1 MRSTD
6 IIETFHEEHCGVSIF
21 SLTHGD
27 KTMAKSKKEAKVE
40 IRDLNDEQRKR
51 LSDGL
56 NNAVVQLTFID
67 DTKASYTD
75 FINSLS
81 DELGIDASDIKQAA
95 QRIYKG
101 DYFDKQ
107 NKLDNI
113 ETILSV
119 TNNLPQADDY

>member
-1 MRSTD
+1 
-6 IIETFHEEHCGVSIF
+6 
-21 SLTHGD
+21 
-27 KTMAKSKKEAKVE
+27 MAKSKKEVKVE

-51 LSDGL
+51 LGDAL
-56 NNAVVQLTFID
+56 NNIVVQLTFID
-67 DTKASYTD
+67 DTKASLSD
-75 FINSLS
+75 FVSSVS

-95 QRIYKG
+95 QRMYKG

-107 NKLDNI
+107 SKLDNI

>member
-1 MRSTD
+1 M
-6 IIETFHEEHCGVSIF
+6 ECLFF

>member
-1 MRSTD
+1 M
-6 IIETFHEEHCGVSIF
+6 E
-21 SLTHGD
+21 
-27 KTMAKSKKEAKVE
+27 KYKMAKSKKEVKVE

-51 LSDGL
+51 LGDAL
-56 NNAVVQLTFID
+56 NNIVVQLTFID
-67 DTKASYTD
+67 DTKASLSD
-75 FINSLS
+75 FVSSVS

-95 QRIYKG
+95 QRMYKG

-107 NKLDNI
+107 SKLDNI

>member
-1 MRSTD
+1 
-6 IIETFHEEHCGVSIF
+6 
-21 SLTHGD
+21 
-27 KTMAKSKKEAKVE
+27 MAKSKKEVKVE

-51 LSDGL
+51 LGGAL
-56 NNAVVQLTFID
+56 NNIVVQLTIID
-67 DTKASYTD
+67 DTKASISD
-75 FINSLS
+75 FVSSVS
-81 DELGIDASDIKQAA
+81 DELGIDSSDIKQAA
-95 QRIYKG
+95 QRMYKG